1 MEDMGTI
8 HLCAHIFYLIDIL
21 VQGVMAMKQ
30 ETMLSEAWISDLYSF
45 HYHYKIASQG
55 NGFSTFPLE

>member
-30 ETMLSEAWISDLYSF
+30 ETMLSEA
-45 HYHYKIASQG
+45 
-55 NGFSTFPLE
+55 